1 MLDRDQSRAL
11 LGFTL
16 LAFHARRFVALE
28 RGPGKYLA
36 QSAKA

>member
-16 LAFHARRFVALE
+16 HAFHARRFVALK
-28 RGPGKYLA
+28 RGGCEYFA